1 MNAVILSGT
10 TIGNNVIVGA
20 GSIVSGLTPSNVVVA
35 GGPARVICGIDDYRK
50 KSRGRQLSE
59 AVNLYLRY
67 THRCGCELK
76 KAGAKRKVSIPG
88 KNVDEVGANASSEV
102 SDDWYAASIIG
113 AID

>member
-1 MNAVILSGT
+1 MNI
-10 TIGNNVIVGA
+10 
-20 GSIVSGLTPSNVVVA
+20 
-35 GGPARVICGIDDYRK
+35 
-50 KSRGRQLSE
+50 
-59 AVNLYLRY
+59 YLRY
-67 THRCGCELK
+67 THRYGCELK